1 MADISFERALEHGA
15 CLKRPT
21 AAHDQKW
28 SARRTLVFVVG
39 SSLLLWALILAPFFL
54 LG

>member
-1 MADISFERALEHGA
+1 MADISFERALERVA
-15 CLKRPT
+15 SLPRP
-21 AAHDQKW
+21 AKAPDQKW

-39 SSLLLWALILAPFFL
+39 SSLLLWSLILAPFFL